1 MPEWLRRYLRP
12 REGWIAY
19 FLLFVMLLSLG
30 WSVQHA
36 GWLRQEEFIT
46 PVALW
51 ASLLG
56 ALLGLSGLSV
66 VATLPI
72 AALVGT
78 GVVLWTIGGEY
89 YPALSQG
96 DRLFA
101 LRFDTIEWTRAVS
114 HLGYPNS
121 LSPYAVGLAVLMWVT
136 AFIAAY
142 TLYRHHRVL
151 DAILLVGAALI
162 ANMSA
167 TYIDLFGY
175 LVLFVLAAL
184 LLWLRGA
191 LMTREDGWRRRRVNE
206 NAEVPASIMRT
217 GVGFIVISIALS
229 WALTSVAV
237 AAPLTDTWRSLDGIW
252 TGVRDRLDG
261 FFGGLTNSNS
271 RFTGSTFGSTFTVNG
286 SWISNNSPVM
296 IVASD
301 KPYYM
306 RTTTYD
312 RYTGHGW
319 TTSDGTDA
327 DVAINGVLFPN
338 GTPEAP
344 LTKDG
349 FVVEQV
355 TVKLDKPAGRNL
367 FTPGFPLKISAPS
380 KVTQP
385 AGLPF
390 IGALS
395 SQNGI
400 DEGQAY
406 AVTAVISNV
415 TEAQLRAASVAY
427 PDSVKRLYLGTDG
440 LTSRTASLASRIISQ
455 AHATNPYDKANALA
469 DWLRTQPGFRYST
482 DVGQPPQDQD
492 LVDFFLFD
500 SKAGYCQY
508 YASAMV
514 MMARAAGIP
523 ARAAVGFSPGALITK
538 GRYQYRE
545 SNAHAW
551 AEVYFPGY
559 GWQTFEATK
568 SINPGFS
575 RLPGVAGQP
584 VPSLPPGANGS
595 GLPDIFGQPAD
606 KINPL
611 EGAQPINGGTLPGGP
626 NAPAGGGDARGGSL
640 LVILAILFVAVAAIW
655 WRLRRSGRRIR
666 FLAPGDRQWAL
677 LLQAADR
684 AGVSQRPS
692 ETDYEYAGWLEEQ
705 IPARRPEIRTIA
717 DAKVWGSYSGRGM
730 TSDVIESM
738 QGAWQ
743 RLRLPMVWLAL
754 RRRLKSMMPR
764 RRPA

>member
-1 MPEWLRRYLRP
+1 MPDWLRRYARP

-30 WSVQHA
+30 WAVQKA
-36 GWLRQEEFIT
+36 GWLKQEDFLV

-56 ALLGLSGLSV
+56 TVLGLSGLSV
-66 VATLPI
+66 LTTLPI
-72 AALVGT
+72 AALAGT
-78 GVVLWTIGGEY
+78 GVVLWTVGGEY
-89 YPALSQG
+89 FTTLSQG
-96 DRLFA
+96 ARLLA
-101 LRFDTIEWTRAVS
+101 LRSDAIEWTRAVS
-114 HLGYPNS
+114 HFGYPNS
-121 LSPYAVGLAVLMWVT
+121 LSPYAIGLAGIMWVT

-167 TYIDLFGY
+167 TFIDLFGY

-191 LMTREDGWRRRRVNE
+191 LINREDGWRRRRVNE
-206 NAEVPASIMRT
+206 NVEVPASIMRT
-217 GVGFIVISIALS
+217 GVVFIAVSITLS
-229 WALTSVAV
+229 WMLTTVAV
-237 AAPLTDTWRSLDGIW
+237 AAPLTDAWRNLDGVW

-261 FFGGLTNSNS
+261 FFGGLTNAES
-271 RFTGSTFGSTFTVNG
+271 RFSGSTFGSQFKVNG

-296 IVASD
+296 TVASD

-312 RYTGHGW
+312 QYTGHGW
-319 TTSDGTDA
+319 AQSDSKDTS
-327 DVAINGVLFPN
+327 VAINAVIFPK
-338 GTPEAP
+338 GTPEQPA
-344 LTKDG
+344 TKEG
-349 FVVEQV
+349 FTVEQV

-367 FTPGFPLKISAPS
+367 FTPGFPLKVSAPS
-380 KVTQP
+380 KVTLP
-385 AGLPF
+385 RGLPF

-400 DEGQAY
+400 DAGQGY
-406 AVTAVISNV
+406 SVTAVISNV
-415 TEAQLRAASVAY
+415 TEAQLREAGLAY
-427 PDSVKRLYLGTDG
+427 PDSVKQLYLGRDG
-440 LTSRTASLASRIISQ
+440 ITSRTAGLASQIVTEAR
-455 AHATNPYDKANALA
+455 ATNPYDMAKTLA
-469 DWLRTQPGFRYST
+469 SWLRTQPEFRYST

-514 MMARAAGIP
+514 MMARSLGIP
-523 ARAAVGFSPGALITK
+523 ARVAVGFSPGQLLGK
-538 GRYQYRE
+538 GLYQYRE

-559 GWQTFEATK
+559 GWQVFEATK
-568 SINPGFS
+568 SIDPKFS
-575 RLPGVAGQP
+575 RAAGVAGQDT
-584 VPSLPPGANGS
+584 LPPPINAQEG
-595 GLPDIFGQPAD
+595 GLGPFQESVDQPS
-606 KINPL
+606 KISTIPSTPPL
-611 EGAQPINGGTLPGGP
+611 NGGTIAGGP
-626 NAPAGGGDARGGSL
+626 DAAAGAGDARGGSL
-640 LVILAILFVAVAAIW
+640 LVIFAILLAVAAAIW
-655 WRLRRSGRRIR
+655 WRLRRTGRRLR
-666 FLAPGDRQWAL
+666 FLAPGDKQWAL

-717 DAKVWGSYSGRGM
+717 DAKVRGSYSGRGM
-730 TSDVIESM
+730 TSDAIERM
-738 QGAWQ
+738 QGARQ
-743 RLRLPMVWLAL
+743 RLRLPLVWLAM
-754 RRRLKSMMPR
+754 RRRVR
-764 RRPA
+764 